1 MPKSPVKKLR
11 RSSASSAGEPII
23 PIGEIQ
29 PTVPP
34 PRKPESPKKKSKG
47 KGKIGVGKSLSRSLN
62 GDESQEEEVSELGS
76 DEESREDDNT
86 PTEILDD
93 TWKNFNIPKKTGS
106 QKKVEN
112 RQDILI
118 LTANTFKP
126 VKSFNAQTVSALE
139 QYISSEKA
147 GGRNVLIAQLTCKVD
162 ADNSVP
168 EGNKD

>member
-1 MPKSPVKKLR
+1 MPKSPIKKLR

-29 PTVPP
+29 PTVPS

-62 GDESQEEEVSELGS
+62 GDESQEEEISELGS

-86 PTEILDD
+86 PTENLDD
-93 TWKNFNIPKKTGS
+93 AWKNLNIPKKTGS

-118 LTANTFKP
+118 LLDDQHL
-126 VKSFNAQTVSALE
+126 QTRSQNLQCPDCVST
-139 QYISSEKA
+139 
-147 GGRNVLIAQLTCKVD
+147 R
-162 ADNSVP
+162 
-168 EGNKD
+168 

>member
-1 MPKSPVKKLR
+1 MPKSPIKKLR

-23 PIGEIQ
+23 QIGEIQ

-34 PRKPESPKKKSKG
+34 PRKPESPKKKSKE

-76 DEESREDDNT
+76 DEDSREDDNT

-93 TWKNFNIPKKTGS
+93 TWKKISISKKTGS
-106 QKKVEN
+106 PKKVEN

-126 VKSFNAQTVSALE
+126 VKSLNAQTVSALE